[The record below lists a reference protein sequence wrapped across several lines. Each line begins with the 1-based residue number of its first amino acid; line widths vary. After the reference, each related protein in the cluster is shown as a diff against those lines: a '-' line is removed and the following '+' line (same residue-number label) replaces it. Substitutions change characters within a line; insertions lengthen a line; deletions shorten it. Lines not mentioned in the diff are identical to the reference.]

1 MKLQLDNMQ
10 NTEDKKKSS
19 KPVAIIKPIIR
30 NTYPCEPCKLQFGS
44 RKVYDMHLKI
54 VHSVRPKMMTKR
66 GTNRQKP
73 YTPIKPVAIIKPIIR
88 TKYPCKP
95 CKLQFGSRR
104 VYDMHLKAVHSVPE
118 VHHTMGTI
126 EVIPVLENENPQSD
140 DN

>member
-1 MKLQLDNMQ
+1 MQ
-10 NTEDKKKSS
+10 DIQEEGKSS

-30 NTYPCEPCKLQFGS
+30 KKYPCKPCKLQFGS
-44 RKVYDMHLKI
+44 WKVYDMHLKI

-73 YTPIKPVAIIKPIIR
+73 YTPIKPVAVIKPIIR

-126 EVIPVLENENPQSD
+126 EVIPVVENENPQSD